1 MTTSVM
7 SLSSALRIW
16 PRNSTT
22 VTFVPSLVN
31 AWANSIPMGP
41 APMTTIDAG
50 SLPREKISLL
60 VM

>member
-1 MTTSVM
+1 MSVM

-41 APMTTIDAG
+41 PPMMTIDPG
-50 SLPREKISLL
+50 RFPREKISLL